1 MVAAFAVIGFAFWD
15 RRTALQPALL
25 RAMKPLAKGIV
36 GGAVGVALLTGTAWG
51 IDIET
56 ITVTTSVEE
65 RLTLL
70 QGTAAVSFGG
80 IDPQQGVATL
90 PRSLTFHVTSNR
102 NWTLTVMAGDD
113 LRNLQSPGDLIP
125 IERLRLRRT
134 GEGGFQPLSKT
145 VERVVAEGGR
155 TPAQGVEISFDLQ
168 LAVQWEDPP
177 GTYQTTLRFILR
189 SHP

>member
-1 MVAAFAVIGFAFWD
+1 MKRWA
-15 RRTALQPALL
+15 RR
-25 RAMKPLAKGIV
+25 IV
-36 GGAVGVALLTGTAWG
+36 GGALGIALFTGTGWG

-56 ITVTTSVEE
+56 ITVTASLEE

-70 QGTAAVSFGG
+70 QGTKTVSFGG

-90 PRSLTFHVTSNR
+90 PRSLTFHITSNR
-102 NWTLTVMAGDD
+102 DWTLTVMAGDD
-113 LRNLQSPGDLIP
+113 LRNAKNPGDIIP
-125 IERLRLRRT
+125 IERLKLRRM
-134 GEGGFQPLSKT
+134 GEGTFQPLSKA

-155 TPAQGVEISFDLQ
+155 TSAQGVEVNFDLQ

-189 SHP
+189 SRP